1 MRNVDDKLVS
11 ALAGILQ
18 VNAEYNIKITE
29 MEGILGMNSSLDGL
43 YIDLLPFIFKILDI
57 DDSECKNDDDD
68 FFGHIE
74 EYTGLISCIDFIH
87 SIVEKRTKEI

>member
-18 VNAEYNIKITE
+18 VNAEYNVKITKV
-29 MEGILGMNSSLDGL
+29 GDILGGTSCLDGL

-57 DDSECKNDDDD
+57 DEIDLVVDD

-74 EYTGLISCIDFIH
+74 EYTSLEKCYDLIHAIIEDKANN
-87 SIVEKRTKEI
+87 V